1 MATRLP
7 ECSSPFTWYEYLTTK
22 IRVVLWSAL
31 ILSIRDVVI
40 VPNAEGH
47 DRLRLP
53 LRKSRP
59 AYPAMAMQIARKTRA
74 GMLVMP
80 FSIKEFEYQ
89 SLPIRYVWSSDVG
102 GPDIHQRTKSICRVT
117 TLNTVTPKKW
127 YRSGFP
133 LASSIPACP
142 KARQRNRLTKFVH
155 ELPRRFCWMFAITL
169 DEKGSRAIGPP
180 LVNVGSREYRSD
192 CRAACAG

>member
-1 MATRLP
+1 MSSRLRQCSLETYVAMATRLP
-7 ECSSPFTWYEYLTTK
+7 ECSLPLTWYEYLTTK

-89 SLPIRYVWSSDVG
+89 SLAIRYVWSSDVG

-117 TLNTVTPKKW
+117 TLNTVTPKK
-127 YRSGFP
+127 
-133 LASSIPACP
+133 
-142 KARQRNRLTKFVH
+142 
-155 ELPRRFCWMFAITL
+155 
-169 DEKGSRAIGPP
+169 
-180 LVNVGSREYRSD
+180 
-192 CRAACAG
+192 